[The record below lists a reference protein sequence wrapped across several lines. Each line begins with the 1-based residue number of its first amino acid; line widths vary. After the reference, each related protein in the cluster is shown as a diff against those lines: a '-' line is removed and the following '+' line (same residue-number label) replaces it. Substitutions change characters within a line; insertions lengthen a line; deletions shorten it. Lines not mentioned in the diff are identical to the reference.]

1 MRADKADKAEER
13 KKWRGLVSEQKQSG
27 QSAVMFCREHGLR
40 EWQFYAWKKRL
51 LEGEPAQ
58 FVEVQVKSAGVVSE
72 VKARRGGAIEVR
84 LNKGRSLVVEPG
96 FDTRH
101 LQALLVALEREA

>member
-1 MRADKADKAEER
+1 MRVDKAEER

-27 QSAVMFCREHGLR
+27 QNVVIFCREHGLR

-51 LEGEPAQ
+51 LEGETAQ
-58 FVEVQVKSAGVVSE
+58 FVEVQVKSAGKVSE
-72 VKARRGGAIEVR
+72 AKARVEGAIEIR

-101 LQALLVALEREA
+101 LQALLAALETEA

>member
-1 MRADKADKAEER
+1 
-13 KKWRGLVSEQKQSG
+13 L
-27 QSAVMFCREHGLR
+27 CREQGLR

-51 LEGEPAQ
+51 REGETTAQ
-58 FVEVQVKSAGVVSE
+58 FVEVQVKSAGKVSE
-72 VKARRGGAIEVR
+72 VKARVGAAIEIR

-101 LQALLVALEREA
+101 LQALLAALETEA

>member
-1 MRADKADKAEER
+1 MRVDKAEER

-27 QSAVMFCREHGLR
+27 QNVAIFCREHGLR

-51 LEGEPAQ
+51 REGETTAQ
-58 FVEVQVKSAGVVSE
+58 FVEVQVKSAGKVSE
-72 VKARRGGAIEVR
+72 AKARVGGAIEIR

-101 LQALLVALEREA
+101 LQALLAALETEA

>member
-1 MRADKADKAEER
+1 MRADRAEER
-13 KKWRGLVSEQKQSG
+13 KKWRGLISEQRQSR
-27 QSAVMFCREHGLR
+27 QNVAIFCREHGLR

-51 LEGEPAQ
+51 REGERAQ
-58 FVEVQVKSAGVVSE
+58 FLEVQVKSGEKEAE
-72 VKARRGGAIEVR
+72 AKPAAGGAIEIR

-101 LQALLVALEREA
+101 LQALLAALETEA

>member
-1 MRADKADKAEER
+1 MRADKAEER

-27 QSAVMFCREHGLR
+27 ESVVMFCREHGLR

-51 LEGEPAQ
+51 REGETTQ
-58 FVEVQVKSAGVVSE
+58 FVEVQVKRDGGVSE
-72 VKARRGGAIEVR
+72 VRAKVGGAIEVR

-96 FDTRH
+96 FDIRH
-101 LQALLVALEREA
+101 LQALLGALETEA

>member
-1 MRADKADKAEER
+1 MRVDKAEER

-27 QSAVMFCREHGLR
+27 QNVVIFCREHGLR

-51 LEGEPAQ
+51 RESETTAQ
-58 FVEVQVKSAGVVSE
+58 FVEVQVKSAGKVAEDKPAV
-72 VKARRGGAIEVR
+72 GGAIEIR

-101 LQALLVALEREA
+101 LQALLAALETEA

>member
-1 MRADKADKAEER
+1 MRVDKAEER

-27 QSAVMFCREHGLR
+27 QSVVVFCRERGLR

-51 LEGEPAQ
+51 LEGETAQ
-58 FVEVQVKSAGVVSE
+58 FVEVRVKSAGEVSE
-72 VKARRGGAIEVR
+72 VKAIEGGAIEVR

-96 FDTRH
+96 FDPRH
-101 LQALLVALEREA
+101 LQALLAALETEA

>member
-40 EWQFYAWKKRL
+40 EWQFYAWKT
-51 LEGEPAQ
+51 AQ

>member
-1 MRADKADKAEER
+1 MRADKAEER

-27 QSAVMFCREHGLR
+27 QSVVMFCREHVLR

-51 LEGEPAQ
+51 REGETAQ
-58 FVEVQVKSAGVVSE
+58 FVEVQVKSAGEVSE
-72 VKARRGGAIEVR
+72 VKAKVGGAIEVR

-96 FDTRH
+96 FDIRH
-101 LQALLVALEREA
+101 LQALLGALETEA

>member
-1 MRADKADKAEER
+1 MRVDKAEER

-27 QSAVMFCREHGLR
+27 QSVVIFCREHGLR

-51 LEGEPAQ
+51 REGDTTAQ
-58 FVEVQVKSAGVVSE
+58 FVEVQVKGAGKVAEDKPAV
-72 VKARRGGAIEVR
+72 GGAIEIR

-96 FDTRH
+96 FDIRH
-101 LQALLVALEREA
+101 LQALLAALETEA